1 MDDVR
6 RQLDEVIDTATRHAT
21 GPGPAE
27 LRRRLRR
34 RRRRQ
39 LVAAAAVMLLGLL
52 GGVVAIDRWSSDWG
66 LIQPPTG
73 TRPRPPATTLQPI
86 NPADI
91 FGNPESPKL
100 VGSLRLMAEGSFK
113 GRHWAFYLYRGR
125 PAPPD
130 PPGERW
136 CSALVDWRPDG
147 TVAGWSV
154 GCGLEQQLG
163 SGRKLTLSG
172 GEPVA
177 NKVFVYYGGVTR
189 RAARI
194 RFQIGDQQP
203 FEARIV
209 DLGRQ
214 FPNNWYIAVFSPK
227 GGTRTMLDRRV
238 RQTVTVL
245 DAAGRTICTTTVDA
259 GGCG

>member
-27 LRRRLRR
+27 LRRRLR

-154 GCGLEQQLG
+154 CCSLEQQLG

-172 GEPVA
+172 GEPVE

>member
-172 GEPVA
+172 GEPVE

>member
-27 LRRRLRR
+27 LRRRLR

-73 TRPRPPATTLQPI
+73 PRPRPPATTLQPI

-154 GCGLEQQLG
+154 GCSLEQQLG

>member
-27 LRRRLRR
+27 LRRRLR

-154 GCGLEQQLG
+154 CCSLEQQLG